1 MRSGWKPCQ
10 GRATG
15 QLEYILLL
23 PKCQG
28 TVTLYAV
35 SAVGHRA
42 EVKPDPQ
49 TLMLS
54 AALPCAH
61 RAFLFE
67 NLQNFSIK
75 I

>member
-42 EVKPDPQ
+42 EVYPDPQ

-54 AALPCAH
+54 CGIALCAQG
-61 RAFLFE
+61 FFCL
-67 NLQNFSIK
+67 K
-75 I
+75 IYKIFR